1 MTTVNLSI
9 PFESLV
15 QAIQSLNLEE
25 QQKLL
30 EILEEQIFAA
40 EEEWENSPEILKEV
54 TEARQAYQLGD
65 FQTIEEFITDQ
76 FQPNL

>member
-40 EEEWENSPEILKEV
+40 EEKWENSPEMLKEV
-54 TEARQAYQLGD
+54 SEARQAYQLGD
-65 FQTIEEFITDQ
+65 FQTIEEFVTDEY
-76 FQPNL
+76 QPNL

>member
-15 QAIQSLNLEE
+15 KAIQSLNLEE

-30 EILEEQIFAA
+30 EILEDRILDA
-40 EEEWENSPEILKEV
+40 EEQWENSSEMLTEV
-54 TEARQAYQLGD
+54 EEARQAYLTGD
-65 FQTIEEFITDQ
+65 YQTIEEFMTQ
-76 FQPNL
+76 QS